1 MNEVAMTPLG
11 ESIARKLTMALGASH
26 VDVTDDSAAH
36 AGHGASGAHVNVVV
50 VAEAFAGKS
59 PIARHRLVY
68 AALAEEMKGPIHALA
83 IVAKTPA
90 EHG

>member
-1 MNEVAMTPLG
+1 M
-11 ESIARKLTMALGASH
+11 SALG
-26 VDVTDDSAAH
+26 DVITSKLKAAIGATIVEVEDDSASH

-59 PIARHRLVY
+59 PIQRHRMIY
-68 AALAEEMKGPIHALA
+68 AALAEEMTGPIHALA

-90 EHG
+90 ERG

>member
-1 MNEVAMTPLG
+1 MTPLG
-11 ESIARKLTMALGASH
+11 ETIANKLKAALGATT
-26 VDVTDDSAAH
+26 VEVEDDSAAH

-50 VAEAFAGKS
+50 VAEAFAGKL
-59 PIARHRLVY
+59 PIARHRMVY

>member
-1 MNEVAMTPLG
+1 M
-11 ESIARKLTMALGASH
+11 SALG
-26 VDVTDDSAAH
+26 DVITSKLRSAFGATVVEVEDDSASH

-59 PIARHRLVY
+59 PIQRHRMIY
-68 AALAEEMKGPIHALA
+68 AALAEEMTGPIHALA

-90 EHG
+90 ERG